1 MTTMMEEESQ
11 LLQQVPKRQQRVTLP
26 IPGGRVSLGN
36 IERLQNAR
44 RERNRKK
51 EKKNPETQRKKL
63 RERLRMT

>member
-51 EKKNPETQRKKL
+51 EKKKTQKL
-63 RERLRMT
+63 KGRN